1 MHFKNENRHMVD
13 VLFVLSLFCVFAFSA
28 LMLVIIG
35 ADVYKKTAAHMDTN
49 YASRISYAY
58 LSEKIR
64 QSDRA
69 DSFSVG
75 TYGDGDAFMIGE
87 EINGTTYYTYLYQY
101 DGKLRELF
109 TNTPES
115 LNPSSG
121 QAIMDCL
128 HFSVSPLGDH
138 LFCFSM
144 TSSEGIETTLYVS
157 TRCSV
162 SSGQ

>member
-1 MHFKNENRHMVD
+1 MHFQNENRHMVD

-28 LMLVIIG
+28 LMLVMIG
-35 ADVYKKTAAHMDTN
+35 ADVYKKTASNMDTN

-64 QSDRA
+64 QNDRA
-69 DSFSVG
+69 DSFSIG
-75 TYGDGDAFMIGE
+75 TYGGSDAFMISE

-109 TNTPES
+109 TNTPDT
-115 LNPSSG
+115 LNPGAG
-121 QAIMDCL
+121 QAIMDCSE
-128 HFSVSPLGDH
+128 FSVVTLDDH

-144 TSSEGIETTLYVS
+144 TTSEDVETTLYVS
-157 TRCSV
+157 TRCA
-162 SSGQ
+162 GFTD